1 MFSCGSR
8 GLAFFAGTK
17 KAKAVE
23 YGISGAIKGRPGK
36 GVKLLFTSL
45 GGFVVEELNSYATG
59 RLGANRHIEENTR
72 ADHNESN

>member
-1 MFSCGSR
+1 MELAELSR
-8 GLAFFAGTK
+8 
-17 KAKAVE
+17 V
-23 YGISGAIKGRPGK
+23 GRGR